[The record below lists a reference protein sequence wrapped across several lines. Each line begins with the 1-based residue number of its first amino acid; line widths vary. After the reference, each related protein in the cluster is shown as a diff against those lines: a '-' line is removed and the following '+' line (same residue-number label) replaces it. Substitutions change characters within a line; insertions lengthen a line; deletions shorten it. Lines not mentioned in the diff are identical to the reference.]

1 MCLAA
6 VEEVLGVVKTQAL
19 AMGRVA
25 VWMAGVLIRIMSTV
39 VITTVFRLTAVCYS
53 FFWAEGF
60 SGRF

>member
-6 VEEVLGVVKTQAL
+6 VVEVLGVVKTQPL
-19 AMGRVA
+19 AMGRA
-25 VWMAGVLIRIMSTV
+25 VWMAGVMIRIIPMV

-53 FFWAEGF
+53 CFWAEGF